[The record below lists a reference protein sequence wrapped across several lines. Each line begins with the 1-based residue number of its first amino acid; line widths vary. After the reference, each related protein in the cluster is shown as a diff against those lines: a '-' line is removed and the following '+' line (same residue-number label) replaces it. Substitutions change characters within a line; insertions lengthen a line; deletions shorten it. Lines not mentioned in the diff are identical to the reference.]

1 MTTDK
6 LATLVAYDCWRLLE
20 GAEIARVAWRS
31 DDEIELIPVNYGV
44 ADGALWFRTEA
55 DSALAHAVAGQPL
68 VVEVD
73 QVDHETH
80 ASWSV
85 VLRGTAEVVDVL
97 DAPEMVVEMRVW
109 PAGTRSVFV
118 RVEPLTLTGRR
129 LWGTRPTE
137 GAS

>member
-20 GAEIARVAWRS
+20 GAEIARVAWRTG
-31 DDEIELIPVNYGV
+31 DEIELIPVNYGV

-55 DSALAHAVAGQPL
+55 DSSLATAVAGHPL

-85 VLRGTAEVVDVL
+85 VLRGDAEVVDVL

-118 RVEPLTLTGRR
+118 RVEPTSLTGRR

-137 GAS
+137 GDR